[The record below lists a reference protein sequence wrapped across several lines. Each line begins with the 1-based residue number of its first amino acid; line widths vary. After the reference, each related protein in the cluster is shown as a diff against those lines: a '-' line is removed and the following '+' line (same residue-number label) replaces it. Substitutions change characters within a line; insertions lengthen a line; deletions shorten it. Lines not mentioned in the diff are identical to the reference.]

1 MFSITK
7 KGDTIDI
14 NSYTKSLKALP
25 SEELG
30 LKSLEE
36 VKKELE
42 SLHEYNIVFEE
53 LEKANLYTQ
62 ENSMHLNNNIFIQ
75 TSSIITDVKEKQE
88 ITRRLGSLS
97 YTIGW
102 LKSAISV
109 KDQSITSKAI
119 ESVLKNK
126 YSSISS
132 IVNELNSLKS
142 GIEKLENV
150 HSELLNSG
158 LSLDVKTLMEQDFS
172 QKHKKL
178 KELHS
183 KQKSILLNL
192 SNIFAV
198 LAKDS
203 VREKR
208 K

>member
-1 MFSITK
+1 MKSVPS
-7 KGDTIDI
+7 GD
-14 NSYTKSLKALP
+14 L
-25 SEELG
+25 E

-42 SLHEYNIVFEE
+42 SLNEYNIVFEE
-53 LEKANLYTQ
+53 LEKASLFTQ
-62 ENSMHLNNNIFIQ
+62 ENSMYINNDIFIQ
-75 TSSIITDVKEKQE
+75 TSSILSDIKEKQD
-88 ITRRLGSLS
+88 IAQRLGSLS

-109 KDQSITSKAI
+109 KDESIASKAI

-132 IVNELNSLKS
+132 IVSELNSLKG
-142 GIEKLENV
+142 GIEKLENI
-150 HSELLNSG
+150 HSELLKSG
-158 LSLDVKTLMEQDFS
+158 LSLDVKTLMEQEFA

-178 KELHS
+178 EDIHS

-192 SNIFAV
+192 SNIFAG

-203 VREKR
+203 VRKR
-208 K
+208 RK